1 MRDALGHA
9 AHHSGAGARGFGG
22 SRNAPAAVS
31 AGWQTIR
38 DRGHRVRPLA
48 QRARVMRERVR
59 GWIASF
65 DAAAL
70 RASLATRLLVRR
82 TTAGAGAAATRE
94 VLLAGAIAR
103 TPAH

>member
-1 MRDALGHA
+1 
-9 AHHSGAGARGFGG
+9 
-22 SRNAPAAVS
+22 
-31 AGWQTIR
+31 
-38 DRGHRVRPLA
+38 
-48 QRARVMRERVR
+48 MRERVR